1 MGAVHAKIKKFRID
15 GGYTQVEMAGLL
27 NIHEK
32 TWAKIEN
39 GITRLDLERLHQIAS
54 VFEIPIED
62 LINTEDGVY
71 ISEIKENKVGF
82 NNSQVTIHDGS
93 EIEKKLHEKL
103 LVKKIEQ

>member
-1 MGAVHAKIKKFRID
+1 MEIA
-15 GGYTQVEMAGLL
+15 ELL

-39 GITRLDLERLHQIAS
+39 GITRLDLERLHQIAKI
-54 VFEIPIED
+54 FEIPIED
-62 LINTEDGVY
+62 LINAEDSVY

-93 EIEKKLHEKL
+93 EVENQLYEKL
-103 LVKKIEQ
+103 LAEKDRALELQAKYIAELEQKLNQTS